1 MHCLICQQPITESIT
16 WGSLFT
22 LSSQTTQPQI
32 CHQCYQ
38 KLEPITGEQCRICS
52 RLLSKLDPKF
62 RKQDLCYDCSNWE
75 QNPEWRGLLIQNI
88 SIFHYNDFLKDLIA
102 QFKFRGDHELVKIFA
117 QPIQTKFKQTF
128 DQKAPSIIIP
138 VPLSPERLYERGFN
152 QAKSLASLLNS
163 QHPLVEILDRTH
175 TEKQSKKK
183 RSERLVTDSPFHLKS
198 DGTNLAQYKNKNL
211 LIMDDIYTTGTTLRQ
226 IAKVLQPLSPN
237 SIKSLT
243 LARS

>member
-32 CHQCYQ
+32 CQHCNQ

-62 RKQDLCYDCSNWE
+62 RKQDRCNDCSNWE
-75 QNPEWRGLLIQNI
+75 QNPEWRGLLTQNI
-88 SIFHYNDFLKDLIA
+88 SIFHYNDFLKDLLA

-117 QPIQTKFKQTF
+117 QLIQTKFKQTF
-128 DQKAPSIIIP
+128 DQKAPPIIIP

-152 QAKSLASLLNS
+152 QAQSLACLLS
-163 QHPLVEILDRTH
+163 QQPIAEILDRTH

-183 RSERLVTDSPFHLKS
+183 RSERLVTDSPFHLKP
-198 DGTNLAQYKNKNL
+198 GINFAQYKNKNL
-211 LIMDDIYTTGTTLRQ
+211 LIIDDIYTTGTTLRQ

-237 SIKSLT
+237 AIRSLT